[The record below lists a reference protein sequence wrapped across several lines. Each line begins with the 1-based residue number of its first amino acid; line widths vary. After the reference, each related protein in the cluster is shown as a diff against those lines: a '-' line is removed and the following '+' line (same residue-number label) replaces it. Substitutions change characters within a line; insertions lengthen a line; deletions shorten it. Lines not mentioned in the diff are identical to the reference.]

1 MREEVEKNHN
11 KWFKTAEE
19 VAEKIGTEINR
30 PQTSVYQKRWVYKFF
45 WLLQRKS
52 CIWAHFSF
60 WTRYVQW
67 WSNKSIFPETAQS
80 TLRQMDGDLFPN
92 MYILMKILCTLPV
105 TSCECERSIS
115 ALRQLKSYMRTTMKE
130 DRLNGLALLHV
141 HNDLEINIERVIDI
155 FPQKHPRRLTC
166 SLANIT
172 WINIIIIFFKNPL

>member
-1 MREEVEKNHN
+1 
-11 KWFKTAEE
+11 
-19 VAEKIGTEINR
+19 
-30 PQTSVYQKRWVYKFF
+30 
-45 WLLQRKS
+45 
-52 CIWAHFSF
+52 
-60 WTRYVQW
+60 
-67 WSNKSIFPETAQS
+67 
-80 TLRQMDGDLFPN
+80 MDGDLFPN

-155 FPQKHPRRLTC
+155 FAQKHPRRLTC

-172 WINIIIIFFKNPL
+172 